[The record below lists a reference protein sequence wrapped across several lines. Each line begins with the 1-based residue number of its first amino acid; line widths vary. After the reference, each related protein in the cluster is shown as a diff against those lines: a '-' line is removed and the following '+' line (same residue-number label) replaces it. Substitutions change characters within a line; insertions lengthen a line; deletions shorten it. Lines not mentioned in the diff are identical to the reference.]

1 MKNRFGNVTYD
12 STLSQGLYP
21 AIQETDTFAHTSGFS
36 FEFQDGVIFTDTV
49 SASLPSVQAASLVQV
64 VQYVNRDFT
73 DPVSTALPQVLSAEL
88 VSVVTYVSRD
98 IDSDSVS
105 TSLPTVQ
112 AASLPTVVRIQ
123 PLFDAVLD
131 RPEDTLA
138 HTTSLEFTLT

>member
-21 AIQETDTFAHTSGFS
+21 AVQEADTFAHTFGIT
-36 FEFQDGVIFTDTV
+36 FEFQDGLTFTDTV

-73 DPVSTALPQVLSAEL
+73 DTVSASLPQVLSAEL
-88 VSVVTYVSRD
+88 VSVVTYVSRN
-98 IDSDSVS
+98 IDSDPVS
-105 TSLPTVQ
+105 TSLPTIQ
-112 AASLPTVVRIQ
+112 AASLPTVVRVQ
-123 PLFDAVLD
+123 PLFDAVLN

>member
-21 AIQETDTFAHTSGFS
+21 SQQGLDTLAYTSGFS
-36 FEFQDGVIFTDTV
+36 FEFQDGVTFTDPV
-49 SASLPSVQAASLVQV
+49 STSLPTLLSASLVQV

-73 DPVSTALPQVLSAEL
+73 DAISTGLPQVLNAEL

-98 IDSDSVS
+98 IDSDSVA

-123 PLFDAVLD
+123 TLYDAVLG
-131 RPEDTLA
+131 RPEDTLQ
-138 HTTSLEFTLT
+138 HTNSWEFTLT